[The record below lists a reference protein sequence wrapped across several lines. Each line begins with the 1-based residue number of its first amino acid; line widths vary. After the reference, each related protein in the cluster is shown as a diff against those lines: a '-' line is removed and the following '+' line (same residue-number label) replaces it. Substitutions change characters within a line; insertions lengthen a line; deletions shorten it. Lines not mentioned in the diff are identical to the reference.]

1 MPGPAPQLQHQRERD
16 TKRRQNGAIAL
27 VADGELR
34 GPEFPYDVIPQP
46 HPATVEWWE
55 TWRRSAQASIFQ
67 DTDWQTL
74 KRAVRLQED
83 TMTAVRASAAAIS
96 ELRLIEERLGATVVD
111 RLRAK
116 LTIVQPSPVEALAP
130 VTHISAAG
138 GLADRMRRPAA
149 APAPAPVEDTPPF

>member
-1 MPGPAPQLQHQRERD
+1 MPGPVPKLTHQRERD
-16 TKRRQNGAIAL
+16 TKRRQNGSTAL
-27 VADGELR
+27 VDDGQLR
-34 GPEFPYDVIPQP
+34 GPEFPYDIIEHP

-55 TWRRSAQASIFQ
+55 TWRRSPQASIFQ
-67 DTDWQTL
+67 PTDWQTL

-83 TMTAVRASAAAIS
+83 TMTAPRASAAAIS

-130 VTHISAAG
+130 VTPIGAG

-149 APAPAPVEDTPPF
+149 PADAPGEDTPPF